1 MLRWRSCGASAT
13 AHKMEKNALTDS
25 RGCAPAGGKCAL
37 LLLLAAV
44 AVPLSLLWDLSWEST
59 VGVDS
64 VWAAPHVVT
73 YAAIALACF
82 GALGQFGTGVGVR
95 VGKLRAPLGA
105 WIALWGAVAFG
116 GALLFDRWWQAG
128 YGLAAGIWHP
138 PQLAKVVAFFAI
150 AFGAWW
156 TWARSAFGGACVL
169 AMIAVVT
176 LAENFPNRQHA
187 ALFHQIACGAYPLV
201 LVALAVA
208 GRSRFTATTA
218 ALAAMLLQA
227 AMTWLLPLVAGSP
240 LTGPIYNHR
249 DHLWP
254 PPFPLLIVVPALA
267 FDLLLRVLPDRSQR
281 KAGWA
286 QAVELALTFFFVFV
300 SVQWVFSKFLLSP
313 AAEGWFFAGGGKEW
327 PFFLRFAPG
336 AQTQFWPV
344 EDGEFNT
351 QSALIA
357 FALAIL
363 SARIGLALGA
373 WMKRLQR

>member
-1 MLRWRSCGASAT
+1 
-13 AHKMEKNALTDS
+13 MEKNAHTDS
-25 RGCAPAGGKCAL
+25 PGCAPVGGKCAH

-64 VWAAPHVVT
+64 LWAPPHLAT
-73 YAAIALACF
+73 YAAVTLAGF
-82 GALGQFGTGVGVR
+82 GALGQFGVGVR
-95 VGKLRAPLGA
+95 LGKLRAPLGA
-105 WIALWGAVAFG
+105 WVALWGAVAFV
-116 GALLFDRWWQAG
+116 AAVLFDRWWQAG

-138 PQLAKVVAFFAI
+138 PQLVKAVAFFAV

-156 TWARSAFGGACVL
+156 ARPRSAIGGACVL

-187 ALFHQIACGAYPLV
+187 AFFHQIACAAYPLV
-201 LVALAVA
+201 LVALAIA

-227 AMTWLLPLVAGSP
+227 AMTWLLPLVPGSP
-240 LTGPIYNHR
+240 LTGPIYNPR
-249 DHLWP
+249 EHLWP

-267 FDLLLRVLPDRSQR
+267 FDVLLRVLPR
-281 KAGWA
+281 KAGRG
-286 QAVELALTFFFVFV
+286 QTVELGVVFFFSFV
-300 SVQWVFSKFLLSP
+300 SVQWAFAKFLLSP
-313 AAEGWFFAGGGKEW
+313 AAEGGFFAGGGKEW

-344 EDGEFNT
+344 AGGEFNT
-351 QSALIA
+351 TNALIA
-357 FALAIL
+357 LALAVL
-363 SARIGLALGA
+363 SARIGLALGE